1 MKKPSWKKPT
11 KKRSVC
17 TAGDVGVQLGRS
29 KSRYWLEKAIRLCG
43 HNFIYCDTDS
53 VKFVGT
59 VDFSELNAEL
69 EARSE
74 KHGAYADDPAGHRH
88 YLGVFECESKAAE
101 KPTYKRFVT
110 LGAKKYAYEDET
122 GLHITISGVSKSGA
136 QEMGKLE
143 NFREGFIFRDSAGLE
158 AFYNDVAMEEPLEI
172 DGHELIVTPNIYLSQ
187 GRYRLGLTQDYKWL
201 FRLTQEQY
209 DKILKSR

>member
-1 MKKPSWKKPT
+1 
-11 KKRSVC
+11 
-17 TAGDVGVQLGRS
+17 
-29 KSRYWLEKAIRLCG
+29 
-43 HNFIYCDTDS
+43 
-53 VKFVGT
+53 
-59 VDFSELNAEL
+59 
-69 EARSE
+69 
-74 KHGAYADDPAGHRH
+74 
-88 YLGVFECESKAAE
+88 
-101 KPTYKRFVT
+101 
-110 LGAKKYAYEDET
+110 
-122 GLHITISGVSKSGA
+122 
-136 QEMGKLE
+136 MGKLE

>member
-1 MKKPSWKKPT
+1 MYSL
-11 KKRSVC
+11 VV
-17 TAGDVGVQLGRS
+17 A
-29 KSRYWLEKAIRLCG
+29 RYWLERAIRLCG

-88 YLGVFECESKAAE
+88 YLGVFECESKEAG
-101 KPTYKRFVT
+101 KPTYERFVT
-110 LGAKKYAYEDET
+110 LGAKKYAYEDEA

-158 AFYNDVAMEEPLEI
+158 AFYNDVAKEEPLEI